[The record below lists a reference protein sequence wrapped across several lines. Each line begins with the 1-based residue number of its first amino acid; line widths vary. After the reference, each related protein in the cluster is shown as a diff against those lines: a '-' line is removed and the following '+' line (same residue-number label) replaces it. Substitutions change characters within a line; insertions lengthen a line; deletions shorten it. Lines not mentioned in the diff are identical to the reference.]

1 MSINRYRQNAQFKP
15 SRQGGQKQILL
26 VCSNLSYVLSVLQIP
41 FKLEPICS
49 AVEKIEWPI
58 YNRYATLPP
67 LAV

>member
-1 MSINRYRQNAQFKP
+1 MAVWLRETKIP
-15 SRQGGQKQILL
+15 S
-26 VCSNLSYVLSVLQIP
+26 
-41 FKLEPICS
+41 KLEPTCS